1 MYPRPIERFF
11 APTTVTEALQLLGEY
26 RGNAKLIAG
35 GQSLMPMLK
44 VRLLEA
50 QCLIDLN
57 RVQALAEI
65 REDKDGLTLGAM
77 VRHADVEA
85 NPFIRAN
92 YPILADAARVIGDP
106 QIRNRGTIGG
116 SLVHADPAAD
126 YPAVVMALDAR
137 LVLTR
142 QSRQSRTLTTSQF
155 FVSPM
160 VTAIDEDEL
169 LTAIHL
175 PKPAPH
181 SAGAYIK
188 HSLVSGDFAIISV
201 AAQLTLDNSG
211 RCKQARIVIGGA
223 ASGATPATRASE
235 LLAGKKLDEKTCRE
249 AGQAAAQEV
258 EVSSDVRASAEYR
271 RELIKFVVPTMIRRA
286 QERAGGDSQ

>member
-137 LVLTR
+137 LTLTK
-142 QSRQSRTLTTSQF
+142 SSAESRTIQASEF
-155 FVSPM
+155 FLSPM
-160 VTAIDEDEL
+160 ITAISDDEL
-169 LTAIHL
+169 LTAIRL
-175 PKPAPH
+175 PKPA
-181 SAGAYIK
+181 
-188 HSLVSGDFAIISV
+188 
-201 AAQLTLDNSG
+201 
-211 RCKQARIVIGGA
+211 AR
-223 ASGATPATRASE
+223 
-235 LLAGKKLDEKTCRE
+235 
-249 AGQAAAQEV
+249 
-258 EVSSDVRASAEYR
+258 
-271 RELIKFVVPTMIRRA
+271 
-286 QERAGGDSQ
+286 

>member
-1 MYPRPIERFF
+1 MYPKPIERFF
-11 APTTVTEALQLLGEY
+11 APTSVAETLKLLDEN

-44 VRLLEA
+44 VRLLET

-57 RVQALAEI
+57 RVKELAEI
-65 REDKDGLTLGAM
+65 RESTDGLTLGAM

-85 NPFIRAN
+85 NQFIRTN
-92 YPILADAARVIGDP
+92 YPILNDAARVIGDP

-126 YPAVVMALDAR
+126 YPAAVIALDAR
-137 LVLTR
+137 LTLTK
-142 QSRQSRTLTTSQF
+142 SPSKSRTLAADKF
-155 FVSPM
+155 FLSPM
-160 VTAIDEDEL
+160 VTAAGEDEL

-175 PKPAPH
+175 PKPPPR
-181 SAGAYIK
+181 SGGAYVK

-201 AAQLTLDNSG
+201 AAQLTLDSSG
-211 RCKQARIVIGGA
+211 RCTSARIVIGGA
-223 ASGATPATRASE
+223 ASGATPAARASA
-235 LLAGKKLDEKTCRE
+235 LLAGKKLDEAVCRE
-249 AGQAAAQEV
+249 AGETAAGEV

-271 RELIKFVVPTMIRRA
+271 RELIRYMVPTMIRRA
-286 QERAGGDSQ
+286 LDRAGGAK

>member
-1 MYPRPIERFF
+1 MYPKPIERFF
-11 APTTVTEALQLLGEY
+11 APSTVSEALKLLGEY

-44 VRLLEA
+44 IRLLET

-57 RVQALAEI
+57 RVNGLAEI
-65 REDKDGLTLGAM
+65 REDKDELRLGAM
-77 VRHADVEA
+77 VRHADIEA

-92 YPILADAARVIGDP
+92 YPILNDAARVIGDP

-126 YPAVVMALDAR
+126 YPAALIALDAR
-137 LVLTR
+137 VRLTN
-142 QSRQSRTLTTSQF
+142 SSGQSRTIPVSQF

-160 VTAIDEDEL
+160 VTATAEDEL

-175 PKPAPH
+175 PKPPAR
-181 SAGAYIK
+181 SAGAYVK

-201 AAQLTLDNSG
+201 AAQLTIDNAA
-211 RCKQARIVIGGA
+211 RCK
-223 ASGATPATRASE
+223 
-235 LLAGKKLDEKTCRE
+235 
-249 AGQAAAQEV
+249 
-258 EVSSDVRASAEYR
+258 
-271 RELIKFVVPTMIRRA
+271 
-286 QERAGGDSQ
+286 